1 MGTTSKA
8 TKIIYWIT
16 TVLIALLLM
25 SGIFFLNNPM
35 AAEGVKHL
43 GFTSNWF
50 KYELTI
56 GNFIGGLILLL
67 PFFGR
72 RIKEWAYVAVG
83 IVYISAFIAHLSI
96 DGVGSEATTAV
107 IFFAILLTSYITYH
121 KLKD

>member
-1 MGTTSKA
+1 MA
-8 TKIIYWIT
+8 TKIIYWVS
-16 TVLIALLLM
+16 TVIIAAFLM
-25 SGIFFLNNPM
+25 MGIFFLHNPM
-35 AAEGVKHL
+35 AAEGSKHL
-43 GFTSNWF
+43 GFSGDWF
-50 KYELTI
+50 RYELTI

-67 PFFGR
+67 PFIGK

-96 DGVGSEATTAV
+96 DGVGSEAATAV